1 MVREYCEIRQEI
13 INIQSTLIACQKMRS
28 FFFGNLSVVLP
39 LLKLILADMVDTG
52 LLLTVECCMC

>member
-28 FFFGNLSVVLP
+28 VFFWKFKCGVA
-39 LLKLILADMVDTG
+39 LIKIDTG
-52 LLLTVECCMC
+52 RYG